1 MCYFLLIL
9 DNLPQQLLMFV
20 VILSNWSFRWKMG
33 RLRKMGHLC
42 DGRSGKL
49 ARLDEMDSLGKMG
62 HSLKMEATRHE
73 MFHVDG
79 GILVWWVMARL
90 ILTVRT

>member
-1 MCYFLLIL
+1 
-9 DNLPQQLLMFV
+9 
-20 VILSNWSFRWKMG
+20 MG

-49 ARLDEMDSLGKMG
+49 ARLDEMGSLGKMG

-79 GILVWWVMARL
+79 GILV
-90 ILTVRT
+90 

>member
-1 MCYFLLIL
+1 MFNLFLLNYDLNVLFSIDFGQPSPTALNVCCYFVKL
-9 DNLPQQLLMFV
+9 V
-20 VILSNWSFRWKMG
+20 VSVKMG

-79 GILVWWVMARL
+79 GILV
-90 ILTVRT
+90 